1 MSDKIKV
8 LLVGP
13 RPKELAPLSAKEQ
26 MRRMLSGSARYGNA
40 IDLIDNL
47 STEFMELPGLLVKHR
62 PTILHV
68 VAHGSEQGLLA
79 FEDAQGKTDPIEI
92 ARFKKVLAACS
103 STIKLRCVI
112 LNSCYMGELANSLT
126 EVVDFVIASPSRLID
141 KIGGMFF
148 DVFYQILSLGEP
160 IESAFAAAMATLS
173 GDDESYKLYRRHSA
187 NDMHRSMVPRDNQ
200 RLDPQ
205 LEPNQPRFR
214 DNHHEPRPHREPEV
228 LRSSQVSKLLYEI
241 LRSSATFDAFC
252 LDSFTDVYNR
262 FAGGMDR
269 EEKHTLLL
277 TEHRLEEV
285 LKALSDYNP
294 KEYARIA
301 PNILGYTVKTYG
313 ERQSA
318 DSFMGR
324 SFIDNSEKR
333 DSLKKPNPKIRMACF
348 YVEQDADA
356 AAELRRHLSPLLRQ
370 PQVGYWDMSM
380 FEDGRAKDPQL
391 DGQLNTAQV
400 LLFLV
405 SADLLADS
413 NADRW
418 ISHAMWRSR
427 REPDCRV
434 VPISWR
440 YALLSQSPL
449 GELVV
454 LPDGTLPVSQWRS
467 RDEAWRTVCE
477 KLRQLLAKL
486 LS

>member
-1 MSDKIKV
+1 
-8 LLVGP
+8 
-13 RPKELAPLSAKEQ
+13 
-26 MRRMLSGSARYGNA
+26 
-40 IDLIDNL
+40 
-47 STEFMELPGLLVKHR
+47 
-62 PTILHV
+62 
-68 VAHGSEQGLLA
+68 
-79 FEDAQGKTDPIEI
+79 
-92 ARFKKVLAACS
+92 
-103 STIKLRCVI
+103 
-112 LNSCYMGELANSLT
+112 
-126 EVVDFVIASPSRLID
+126 
-141 KIGGMFF
+141 
-148 DVFYQILSLGEP
+148 
-160 IESAFAAAMATLS
+160 
-173 GDDESYKLYRRHSA
+173 
-187 NDMHRSMVPRDNQ
+187 
-200 RLDPQ
+200 
-205 LEPNQPRFR
+205 
-214 DNHHEPRPHREPEV
+214 
-228 LRSSQVSKLLYEI
+228 
-241 LRSSATFDAFC
+241 
-252 LDSFTDVYNR
+252 
-262 FAGGMDR
+262 MDR

-301 PNILGYTVKTYG
+301 PNILGYTAKTYG

-324 SFIDNSEKR
+324 SFIDDSEKR